1 MPNSESSVGV
11 HSRFVFPIL
20 MNPEPYFPFV
30 FIRGYPALLAPFLD
44 QLDFVAL
51 RRVDKSDDATGAGFG
66 WAVGEGITFGFS
78 LFGECLDIVHLKCQM
93 GQVGTDLDR
102 SALAKFAELEL
113 GVTSGQPEKYQL
125 RTARRGVTPG
135 LSQSEHVTIKS
146 DPFFPGPETR

>member
-20 MNPEPYFPFV
+20 LNPEPYFPFV

-51 RRVDKSDDATGAGFG
+51 RRVDKSDDATEAGFG

-78 LFGECLDIVHLKCQM
+78 LFGNVSISSISNAKWV
-93 GQVGTDLDR
+93 R
-102 SALAKFAELEL
+102 SGPTWTGPVSLN
-113 GVTSGQPEKYQL
+113 
-125 RTARRGVTPG
+125 
-135 LSQSEHVTIKS
+135 SQSS
-146 DPFFPGPETR
+146 SSASLPGSLRNTSFEPREEV